1 MNKIL
6 LRILNLK
13 LKTKILLIIIIV
25 IILLSVASLCSL
37 LAVTKS
43 ENQMLFKAVSGS
55 LNYSADDIGNKISE
69 TEYMSSSIVS
79 NSIIRSN
86 LITLDKEKNSKDDF
100 SLIRIENAQSSIET
114 SLSDFHQTYKNN
126 NLLFVNIYYGDNVI
140 SSYDT
145 AVSSIPQKRL
155 DTILDYAH
163 RNSGYP
169 TWITDFCFSDG
180 ILYLARDCRQVED
193 LKFRTL
199 GTVIVGINMDRLI
212 EDSNSSVLYT
222 DNVQYALF
230 QEKELF
236 YLTDGITID
245 QIGEIN
251 DKLGSNYSIITS
263 FGERFFCIRGE
274 IEDNSWSFICLIP
287 YNSIYQ
293 TINFTLWVAF
303 AFILVVVLIAYLIS
317 RGFTKSVNNDFV
329 RLIDKMNAF
338 GNDESQIPIS
348 PFDYSNREDEIGLLH
363 KQFDKMAYKIRDLI
377 QLNYVNEILAKD
389 AKLKALESQIN
400 PHFLYNTL
408 ETVNWRAK
416 AIGEKQISSMVE
428 ALGMLLRE
436 TLSSSNDCP
445 TLAHELEIVR
455 NYLTIQKIRYEDRLN
470 YNEDINQNILSV
482 KLPHLTLQPLVE
494 NAINYAIEENTEDCS
509 IQIKSKIL
517 KSGDIEL
524 DVINSNSQF
533 PPNLLE
539 SLENNLIRPHGFGI
553 GIINIHKRLQ
563 LIYGQDYGLTL
574 FNLDEDHAVARI
586 QLPGGS
592 IC

>member
-86 LITLDKEKNSKDDF
+86 LIALDKEKNLKDDF
-100 SLIRIENAQSSIET
+100 SLIRMENAKSAIET

-145 AVSSIPQKRL
+145 DVSSIPQKRL

-236 YLTDGITID
+236 YLTDGITVD

-251 DKLGSNYSIITS
+251 DKLDSDYSIITS

-287 YNSIYQ
+287 YNRIYQ
-293 TINFTLWVAF
+293 TINFTLWIAF

-317 RGFTKSVNNDFV
+317 QGFTKSVNNDFV

-338 GNDESQIPIS
+338 GNDESQIPNS

-470 YNEDINQNILSV
+470 YNEDINPNILSV

-517 KSGDIEL
+517 KSGNIEL

-553 GIINIHKRLQ
+553 GILNIHKRLQ
-563 LIYGQDYGLTL
+563 LIYGQDYGLAL